1 LLIWK
6 RKDGGCNVESGQK
19 TRQSLNFL
27 NIRGLFPC
35 FPGETPRFPLPC
47 PSLANVVSPGK
58 HAVTRAS
65 RESVSEQFDLFL
77 PYLADLPM
85 RDQREMMERPFF
97 SLAKSKRVKPIDYH
111 SPDGK
116 LWVHV
121 SANPDYGMATIWD
134 ADILIYCASVLADMA
149 RRGVNDVPRKL
160 HLMPYDLLRA
170 IHRPTTGRAYEL
182 LGQSLDRLVAT
193 TIKTNIRAENRRE
206 ATFSW
211 LDGWTQLVDEKTE
224 RSRGMTIELSNWFW
238 EGVMM
243 TGGVLSIDR
252 AYFDLTGGRE
262 RWLYKVARKHAGGAG
277 EGGFAISMPTLFEKS
292 GAEGQYRRFKFEIAK
307 IAEKDPLPGYTLA
320 LEQPAGKREPSL
332 RMRRRPD
339 GGSRAVVAKSTST
352 SQSNSPRRTPRA
364 SRTADKAP
372 RFPGE
377 TAPAPAPASTAEP
390 GSLPFDAGIQ
400 QAADAAVPPP
410 APSPERTAELSAA
423 AALIRRSV
431 KGLATRVSAGDLTDA
446 TLATLRAE
454 CPGWDYQT
462 LHAEFRQWL
471 EADPART
478 PVNYQNAFIGF
489 VKRWDAKHR
498 HELGR

>member
-1 LLIWK
+1 M
-6 RKDGGCNVESGQK
+6 
-19 TRQSLNFL
+19 
-27 NIRGLFPC
+27 
-35 FPGETPRFPLPC
+35 
-47 PSLANVVSPGK
+47 
-58 HAVTRAS
+58 TRAAS
-65 RESVSEQFDLFL
+65 EKVSEQFDLFL
-77 PYLADLPM
+77 PYLADLPL

-97 SLAKSKRVKPIDYH
+97 SLAKSKRVKPIDYQ

-121 SANPDYGMATIWD
+121 SANADYGMATIWD

-170 IHRPTTGRAYEL
+170 IGRPTTGRAYEL
-182 LGQSLDRLVAT
+182 LGQALDRLVAT

-262 RWLYKVARKHAGGAG
+262 RWLYRVARKHAGGAG
-277 EGGFAISMPTLFEKS
+277 DAGFTISMPTLFEKS

-307 IAEKDPLPGYTLA
+307 IAERDELPGYTLA
-320 LEQPAGKREPSL
+320 LEQGEGKREPSL
-332 RMRRRPD
+332 RMRRRND
-339 GGSRAVVAKSTST
+339 AL
-352 SQSNSPRRTPRA
+352 
-364 SRTADKAP
+364 RTASVSP
-372 RFPGE
+372 
-377 TAPAPAPASTAEP
+377 APAPAPVP
-390 GSLPFDAGIQ
+390 
-400 QAADAAVPPP
+400 AVAPMGKP
-410 APSPERTAELSAA
+410 APSPERTEELVDAA
-423 AALIRRSV
+423 AMIRASIR
-431 KGLATRVSAGDLTDA
+431 GLAARAQDGEISTQ
-446 TLATLRAE
+446 TLELLRGE
-454 CPGWDYQT
+454 CPGWDYHQ
-462 LHAEFRQWL
+462 LHAEFRAWIDG
-471 EADPART
+471 DPSRT
-478 PVNYQNAFIGF
+478 PVNYQAAFIGYVRRF
-489 VKRWDAKHR
+489 DAKHR